1 MAACSK
7 YVAAALGREFVEPAP
22 WTLEDVFPDTSCR
35 VPTVFILSPGERAR
49 SAAGTCGWLKP
60 PLGCCA
66 RRP

>member
-35 VPTVFILSPGERAR
+35 VPTAFILSPGVRR
-49 SAAGTCGWLKP
+49 GSCTLHLAG
-60 PLGCCA
+60 
-66 RRP
+66 